1 VLEVLKHIAEHLIN
15 GKEAEDRIDC
25 LAAPEDPEVGPGVL
39 LGIVDDEFRY
49 LGNNRDANEDLNI
62 DFPLYILP
70 VVFFFSFALS
80 FLFFNFFYQK
90 IIFGRI
96 DATLDKLREF
106 RPEGHIPENIDFVSD
121 VSDPIERFNEE
132 IIHLSNERQKELEHL
147 KKLEN
152 YRKEFLGNVSHE
164 LKTPIFNIQGY
175 VSTLIDGG
183 INDPKINMDYLKRAD
198 KSVDR
203 MIHIIDDLETIS
215 QLESGGLSLDLEN
228 FNIVEQVKDVASQLE
243 LQAAKKNI
251 SMKIVAQK
259 ESIKTSSDRFRMR
272 QVLSNLLSN
281 SIKYGK
287 ENGETVVTID
297 YDKENITVTVSD
309 NGIGIDS
316 KHLPRLF
323 ERFYRVDKG
332 RSREQGGTGLGLAI
346 VKHIIEAHGQTIMVS
361 SEFGKGTTFIFT
373 LARA

>member
-1 VLEVLKHIAEHLIN
+1 MNNKNTSAFLQYCAIFS
-15 GKEAEDRIDC
+15 
-25 LAAPEDPEVGPGVL
+25 VL
-39 LGIVDDEFRY
+39 LSVSLWALCY
-49 LGNNRDANEDLNI
+49 LLSVN
-62 DFPLYILP
+62 FPIYLMLL
-70 VVFFFSFALS
+70 VFFISFALS

-96 DATLDKLREF
+96 DETINKLRAFRPIDAVPDKL
-106 RPEGHIPENIDFVSD
+106 DFVSD

-132 IIHLSNERQKELEHL
+132 IIHLSNERQREVEHL

-183 INDPKINMDYLKRAD
+183 INDPKINIDYLKRAD

-203 MIHIIDDLETIS
+203 MIQIIDDLETIS
-215 QLESGGLSLDLEN
+215 QLESGNLALDIEN
-228 FNIVEQVKDVASQLE
+228 YNLVEQVNDIIGQIE
-243 LQAAKKNI
+243 IMAAKKRI
-251 SMKIVAQK
+251 RIVVDATSEK
-259 ESIKTSSDRFRMR
+259 IKTASDRFRMR
-272 QVLSNLLSN
+272 QVIANLLIN

-287 ENGETVVTID
+287 DGGETRVKIAE
-297 YDKENITVTVSD
+297 DKERISMTISD
-309 NGIGIDS
+309 NGIGIDA

-332 RSREQGGTGLGLAI
+332 RSREQGGTGLGLSI
-346 VKHIIEAHGQTIMVS
+346 VKHIIEAHDQTIMVS
-361 SEFGKGTTFIFT
+361 SEFGKGTTFVFT
-373 LARA
+373 LPKP

>member
-1 VLEVLKHIAEHLIN
+1 MNNKNTSIFFQYCAFFS
-15 GKEAEDRIDC
+15 
-25 LAAPEDPEVGPGVL
+25 L
-39 LGIVDDEFRY
+39 LLCVALFGLVYI
-49 LGNNRDANEDLNI
+49 LNI

-96 DATLDKLREF
+96 DATLNKLREF
-106 RPEGHIPENIDFVSD
+106 RPEGQVAADIDFVSD

-215 QLESGGLSLDLEN
+215 QLESGTLSLDIEN
-228 FNIVEQVKDVASQLE
+228 FNIVEQVKDIASQIE
-243 LQAAKKNI
+243 IQAAKKNI
-251 SMKIVAQK
+251 KMNIIAQK
-259 ESIKTSSDRFRMR
+259 ENIKTSSDRFRMR

-287 ENGETVVTID
+287 ENGETNVTIE
-297 YDKENITVTVSD
+297 YDKERITITVAD
-309 NGIGIDS
+309 NGIGIEA

-332 RSREQGGTGLGLAI
+332 RSREQGGTGLGLSI